1 MDGGYFEEQ
10 PEVLTMPHSLNM
22 EIDVIGCL
30 MSDASNFD
38 RVASKLTSEDFYSP
52 QHQVIFDAIEKMSSE
67 RLPIDAVCIRQWL
80 MDKNLLAQ
88 AGGDEC
94 LGNILATST
103 PYNVNLEAYAGQ
115 VKYFSVCRE
124 LIKTCNAI
132 STTAYQH
139 QGAPLNQ
146 ILDAAESS
154 IYAIKD
160 AISQRT
166 DGTFP
171 KLAKQVAMETA
182 TKIEARGGD
191 GVAAGLTTGF
201 PVLDE
206 VTLGL
211 HPKELVIVGG
221 VPSMGKTTFA
231 MNMVENA
238 FKAGIEGAGVVFSME
253 MGENAIMEKMFASL
267 GRITSHNMR
276 KGDMEQHHWN
286 GVTVACVEIAKWNL
300 YLDESSGLT
309 IPEVRARC
317 RRLAKKHGKLS
328 VIMVD
333 YLQLMKPAK
342 KHFSRERE
350 VAEIS
355 NGLKALA
362 KEMNCP
368 VIALS
373 QLSRDIGKRPNK
385 RPVMSDLRDSGSIE
399 QDADLIMFVYRDEKY
414 NPESTD
420 KGMAEII
427 IAKQRNGETG
437 TVMLN
442 CDLSKSAFRHLE
454 NGRRH

>member
-1 MDGGYFEEQ
+1 MDSNFEGQ
-10 PEVLTMPHSLNM
+10 QEVIAMPHSLSR
-22 EIDVIGCL
+22 EVDVLGCL
-30 MSDASNFD
+30 MSDVENFD
-38 RVASKLTSEDFYSP
+38 RVGSILSEDDFYHP
-52 QHQVIFDAIEKMSSE
+52 HHRVIYRAIETMAGE
-67 RLPIDAVCIRQWL
+67 RLPIDVILLIQW
-80 MDKNLLAQ
+80 MTNKQ
-88 AGGDEC
+88 IISEIGGDLPIREIY
-94 LGNILATST
+94 GSAT
-103 PYNVNLEAYAGQ
+103 PYNPNLEAYARQ
-115 VKYFSVCRE
+115 IKYFSVCRA
-124 LIKTCNAI
+124 LITTCNTI
-132 STTAYQH
+132 SDTAYQH
-139 QGAPLNQ
+139 KGAPLNE

-160 AISQRT
+160 AINQKSE
-166 DGTFP
+166 GTFP
-171 KLAKQVAMETA
+171 RLVKEVAMETA
-182 TKIEARGGD
+182 TRIEARKGQKSTT
-191 GVAAGLTTGF
+191 GLSTGF
-201 PVLDE
+201 PVLNE
-206 VTLGL
+206 LTLGL
-211 HPKELVIVGG
+211 QPKELIIIGG

-231 MNMVENA
+231 MNLVENA
-238 FKAGIEGAGVVFSME
+238 FKAGVDGAGVVFSME

-267 GRITSHNMR
+267 GRINGHNMR

-328 VIMVD
+328 VVMVD

-414 NPESTD
+414 NLESPD

-442 CDLSKSAFRHLE
+442 CDLARSAFRHLE

>member
-1 MDGGYFEEQ
+1 MDGGFFEEQ
-10 PEVLTMPHSLNM
+10 VEVLTLPHSLNM
-22 EIDVIGCL
+22 EVDVIGCL
-30 MSDASNFD
+30 MSDSANFD
-38 RVASKLTSEDFYSP
+38 RIASKLTSEDFYHP
-52 QHQVIFDAIEKMSSE
+52 QHQVIFDAIEKMASD
-67 RLPIDAVCIRQWL
+67 RLPIDAGLVVQWL
-80 MDKNLLAQ
+80 HDNNALDK
-88 AGGDEC
+88 AGGEKY
-94 LGNILATST
+94 LEQIISSST
-103 PYNVNLEAYAGQ
+103 PYNVNLEVYAER
-115 VKYFSVCRE
+115 VKYFSVCRQ
-124 LIKTCNAI
+124 LIKTCNDI
-132 STTAYQH
+132 STNAYKH

-146 ILDAAESS
+146 LLDMAESS

-160 AISQRT
+160 SIHQRT
-166 DGTFP
+166 DATFP
-171 KLAKQVAMETA
+171 KLAKQIALETSE
-182 TKIEARGGD
+182 KIDSRI
-191 GVAAGLTTGF
+191 GVGQVTGLTTGF
-201 PVLDE
+201 SCLDE
-206 VTLGL
+206 MTLGL
-211 HPKELVIVGG
+211 HKKELIIVGG

-253 MGENAIMEKMFASL
+253 MGESAIMEKMFASL
-267 GRITSHNMR
+267 GKITSHSMR
-276 KGDMEQHHWN
+276 KGDMEHYHWN
-286 GVTVACVEIAKWNL
+286 GITAACVEIAKWNL

-309 IPEVRARC
+309 IPELRARC

-328 VIMVD
+328 IVMVD

-362 KEMNCP
+362 KEMDCP

-399 QDADLIMFVYRDEKY
+399 QDADLILFVYRDEKY
-414 NPESTD
+414 NPDSLD

-437 TVMLN
+437 TVMLS
-442 CDLSKSAFRHLE
+442 CDLARSSFGHIE
-454 NGRRH
+454 NGRRQ